1 MWSHR
6 NGSNSRAEQQIAN
19 LQIGMGAA
27 ATAAAAGLALD
38 RTGPQSGC
46 ALQQFQVR
54 DASDYA

>member
-1 MWSHR
+1 MAAT
-6 NGSNSRAEQQIAN
+6 AEQQIAN